1 MAIFVFFGW
10 MIQLGEKLGL
20 IETESQDPQ
29 HQAYRRSVMGMEALK
44 TELQGCQVLRA
55 ATNRLETTS
64 GKVLEVDARGN
75 LLRDGQVLCELGVGG
90 KLRFVKE
97 KGFLRIKVRG
107 ALGEA
112 RHWSDLRVPMSSS

>member
-29 HQAYRRSVMGMEALK
+29 HQAYRRSVMAVEALK
-44 TELQGCQVLRA
+44 TKLHGCQVKRA
-55 ATNRLETTS
+55 ATNRLETTG
-64 GKVLEVDARGN
+64 GKVIEVEPEGR
-75 LLRDGQVLCELGVGG
+75 LLCDGAVLCELGVGG

-97 KGFLRIKVRG
+97 QGFLRIKVRV
-107 ALGEA
+107 GEA
-112 RHWSDLRVPMSSS
+112 RHWSDLRVPMPSG